1 MPEFKLNGKTYS
13 GSTNYASAISYT
25 EDDGSKTTVQDKIS
39 ELNSNFDEQ
48 NKNIDAKIGFTWA
61 TDVFDVTANVE
72 RSYVFQ
78 NLPEHKISFPILCE
92 VTKQMQ
98 GVVISRD
105 IDTIGGVRMFSPVTQ
120 QIRIALIVLI

>member
-1 MPEFKLNGKTYS
+1 M
-13 GSTNYASAISYT
+13 
-25 EDDGSKTTVQDKIS
+25 
-39 ELNSNFDEQ
+39 
-48 NKNIDAKIGFTWA
+48 
-61 TDVFDVTANVE
+61 FDVTANVE
-72 RSYVFQ
+72 RSYAFQ

-105 IDTIGGVRMFSPVTQ
+105 IDTTGGVRMFSPVTQ